1 MSNNSTYFRCKLD
14 VKFREGRYGP
24 FPVGIIY
31 TPLGTYAVRDK
42 WLETI
47 DEGSYSG
54 DFDIESI
61 GLSGYMTRGP
71 VREQR
76 SFIKAIIRAYHFDS
90 MSDDVQPSELDNLDD
105 PINDDEAEVE
115 AAIAQESE
123 PTPIPQWIEAKEAK
137 EDVPEMVLFI
147 RGQLRSTG
155 YDAEWNDGQPLTIPA
170 ELGRIEQRKIRDY
183 LLRSGYKMSDTI
195 NRLWELQ
202 EVANV

>member
-1 MSNNSTYFRCKLD
+1 MSNQTYFRCKLD
-14 VKFREGRYGP
+14 VIFRNGRYGL

-31 TPLGTYAVRDK
+31 TPFGTYACRDK

-47 DEGSYSG
+47 DEGSYNG

-76 SFIKAIIRAYHFDS
+76 SFIKAVIRAYHFDS
-90 MSDDVQPSELDNLDD
+90 MNDEVQPSELDSLDD
-105 PINDDEAEVE
+105 PINDDDAEIE
-115 AAIAQESE
+115 AAIFQQSE
-123 PTPIPQWIEAKEAK
+123 PTPIPQWIEAKDNE
-137 EDVPEMVLFI
+137 VPEMVLFI
-147 RGQLRSTG
+147 RGQLQSTG
-155 YDAEWNDGQPLTIPA
+155 YDAEWQDGQPLTIPA

-183 LLRSGYKMSDTI
+183 LLNNGYKITDPI
-195 NRLWELQ
+195 NRLWEVQ